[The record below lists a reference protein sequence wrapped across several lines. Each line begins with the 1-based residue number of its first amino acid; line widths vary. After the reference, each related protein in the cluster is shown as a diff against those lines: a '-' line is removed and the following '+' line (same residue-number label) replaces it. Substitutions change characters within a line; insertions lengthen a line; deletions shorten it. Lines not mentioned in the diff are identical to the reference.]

1 MVSPTMPKNEAM
13 VCSIFLFKTFLI
25 LLAISKTRKK
35 GLKTQCCVITISKR
49 KTLEPLN
56 VKVSKRKIE
65 KELTFEGH
73 TN

>member
-1 MVSPTMPKNEAM
+1 MVSSNLPKNEAM
-13 VCSIFLFKTFLI
+13 ACSTFLFKTYLI
-25 LLAISKTRKK
+25 LPRISKTRKK
-35 GLKTQCCVITISKR
+35 GSKTLCCVITISKR

>member
-1 MVSPTMPKNEAM
+1 MVSSNLPKNEAM
-13 VCSIFLFKTFLI
+13 ACSTFLKNI
-25 LLAISKTRKK
+25 FNSSRHFQNPKK
-35 GLKTQCCVITISKR
+35 GSKTQCCVITISKR